1 MEFYH
6 PALNEEVNAIGGHY
20 MFTKEALLPHPQGD
34 ILYII
39 GYAATDTSCC
49 GAGGCGYALVP
60 GHVGSLRGRLSTD
73 NRYIS
78 TTAPVDEQHYG
89 EVARA
94 IQMREGVTQ
103 VHFLLASGGKKVM
116 F

>member
-1 MEFYH
+1 MEFVH
-6 PALNEEVNAIGGHY
+6 PALHEEVNAIGGHY
-20 MFTKEALLPHPQGD
+20 MFTKEDLLAHEVGD
-34 ILYII
+34 ILYLI

-49 GAGGCGYALVP
+49 GVAGCGYAIVP
-60 GHVGSLRGRLSTD
+60 GHIKALRSCLRED

-78 TTAPVDEQHYG
+78 EITPVDEQFYA
-89 EVARA
+89 EITKALR
-94 IQMREGVTQ
+94 MKEGISQ